1 MTNQNICTINDY
13 RTNVQFTVKG
23 YYIMNN
29 TNQIPQEKID
39 SFINRINNL
48 TDEQFERYINL
59 LCQSNLIS
67 EHNGQKYL
75 HQD

>member
-1 MTNQNICTINDY
+1 
-13 RTNVQFTVKG
+13 
-23 YYIMNN
+23 MNN

-39 SFINRINNL
+39 NFINRINNL

-59 LCQSNLIS
+59 LCQSNPIS

-75 HQD
+75 HQEL

>member
-1 MTNQNICTINDY
+1 
-13 RTNVQFTVKG
+13 
-23 YYIMNN
+23 MNN

-39 SFINRINNL
+39 NFIKRINNL

-75 HQD
+75 HQEL